1 MKNQLP
7 THRLFQAID
16 DKSTCIGVY
25 FDGELFFE
33 GFPKNLSRTW
43 RYSAS
48 MQDEKIEY
56 AEILCGGLSLEE
68 VCPEYLKEDLKS
80 ATKRLKAY
88 IKSFKIAKIDMK
100 EHCFYELVPAD
111 FLVRFLEIKNKIT
124 EHVFETCAPP
134 ANYEFLSNIQKLLHK
149 IKYQNLNI
157 DAKDCKHMFYSSI
170 DRKKTKELLSG
181 PQYIDYNLFGTRTGR
196 LTTRSNSFPILTLK
210 RDFRKIIKPKNNWFL
225 SLDYNAAEIRT
236 FLALGGH
243 KQPAYDVHKWNISN
257 VFKREMNRE
266 EAKTVFFAWL
276 YNPESRIVSSDYY
289 NRSDVLQKWYS
300 DGSVKTPLGRELKV
314 EQNKALNYLIQSTTS
329 DLVLMRAL
337 TIDRFLED
345 KKSFISH
352 IVHDEIVIDFDDEDR
367 RHIADIKKMFAQN
380 ELGDYIVNMK
390 AGKNFLEME
399 DLII

>member
-1 MKNQLP
+1 
-7 THRLFQAID
+7 
-16 DKSTCIGVY
+16 
-25 FDGELFFE
+25 
-33 GFPKNLSRTW
+33 
-43 RYSAS
+43 
-48 MQDEKIEY
+48 
-56 AEILCGGLSLEE
+56 
-68 VCPEYLKEDLKS
+68 
-80 ATKRLKAY
+80 
-88 IKSFKIAKIDMK
+88 
-100 EHCFYELVPAD
+100 
-111 FLVRFLEIKNKIT
+111 
-124 EHVFETCAPP
+124 
-134 ANYEFLSNIQKLLHK
+134 
-149 IKYQNLNI
+149 
-157 DAKDCKHMFYSSI
+157 
-170 DRKKTKELLSG
+170 
-181 PQYIDYNLFGTRTGR
+181 
-196 LTTRSNSFPILTLK
+196 
-210 RDFRKIIKPKNNWFL
+210 
-225 SLDYNAAEIRT
+225 
-236 FLALGGH
+236 
-243 KQPAYDVHKWNISN
+243 
-257 VFKREMNRE
+257 MNRE